1 MVSNFLFLCLLFHGA
16 SGVSGGPSRGSLEL
30 IFAVSGVG
38 KEKSPPKP
46 RHFNVGLLTG
56 TKIRG
61 KYRIAGVQKGVQ
73 RVCKMK
79 RRALR
84 LSEGGCAIF
93 YRGCCNFL
101 QGCCNFL
108 RGGCCNFLRG
118 VCNFLR
124 GGCCNF
130 LRGVCNFLQG
140 VLQFFTGGAAIF
152 YMGCKFRKGFLHL
165 HHLLMSFRM
174 RWASSGLTS
183 SSSSA
188 K

>member
-1 MVSNFLFLCLLFHGA
+1 M
-16 SGVSGGPSRGSLEL
+16 
-30 IFAVSGVG
+30 G

-93 YRGCCNFL
+93 Y
-101 QGCCNFL
+101 
-108 RGGCCNFLRG
+108 
-118 VCNFLR
+118 
-124 GGCCNF
+124 
-130 LRGVCNFLQG
+130 
-140 VLQFFTGGAAIF
+140 GGAAIF
-152 YMGCKFRKGFLHL
+152 TEGCCNFYGGVLQF
-165 HHLLMSFRM
+165 
-174 RWASSGLTS
+174 
-183 SSSSA
+183 
-188 K
+188 